1 MSGVFEK
8 LHRSH
13 QSSCG
18 IRNGERV
25 VRDAIH
31 SLCRTVFSSA
41 LYIVI
46 KMFTFTLRLESLE
59 QRDDMIALAAG
70 RRLDCREVGRSHT
83 ELL

>member
-1 MSGVFEK
+1 MSGVFKK
-8 LHRSH
+8 LHGSH
-13 QSSCG
+13 QSCCG

-31 SLCRTVFSSA
+31 RLCRTAFSSG
-41 LYIVI
+41 LYIVV

-59 QRDDMIALAAG
+59 QRGDMIALAAG
-70 RRLDCREVGRSHT
+70 WRLDYREVGRSHR

>member
-13 QSSCG
+13 QSSCD

-41 LYIVI
+41 L
-46 KMFTFTLRLESLE
+46 FFFFAATNAQGLRSSEQTFSK
-59 QRDDMIALAAG
+59 
-70 RRLDCREVGRSHT
+70 
-83 ELL
+83 